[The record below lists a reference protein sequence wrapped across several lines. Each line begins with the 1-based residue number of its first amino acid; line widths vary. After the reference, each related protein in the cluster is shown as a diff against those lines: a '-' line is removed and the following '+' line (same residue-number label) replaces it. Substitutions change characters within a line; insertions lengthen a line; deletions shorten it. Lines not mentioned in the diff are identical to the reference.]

1 MADVESPSKKLT
13 KSKLRSVLKLVKVTV
28 GGTPDEH
35 RSVQRQSALFP
46 CPESKSSAPPSTNV
60 KPTEHG
66 SPPFELVVEV
76 PAGHSPAHSVAPT
89 APEYKPASQFEHG
102 VPGSLSLSARPAA
115 QLTQLVA
122 LSDAAGVR
130 VPFGH
135 RVAPTLLEYRPAS
148 HSIQGVPTSL
158 SSSAQPATHFSQLV
172 ALSD

>member
-1 MADVESPSKKLT
+1 M
-13 KSKLRSVLKLVKVTV
+13 
-28 GGTPDEH
+28 
-35 RSVQRQSALFP
+35 
-46 CPESKSSAPPSTNV
+46 
-60 KPTEHG
+60 
-66 SPPFELVVEV
+66 
-76 PAGHSPAHSVAPT
+76 
-89 APEYKPASQFEHG
+89 
-102 VPGSLSLSARPAA
+102 PGSLSLSARPAA

-172 ALSD
+172 ALSDRGGAYVPFGHTPTHAVAPTASERSPASQSVHGVPGSLSSSARPATHISQLVALDEPTAEYVPTTQMLHSVVPSVSENCPLAHATHPVNAFES